1 MPKEFITIA
10 DLTPDERNA
19 NRGTLRGS
27 QLLEKSL
34 REYGAGR
41 SALADKN
48 GKIIAGNKTIEG
60 AASIGMEEAI
70 FVHSDGTRPVI
81 VIRDDLDLSDP
92 GGKAQAM
99 AIADNRVG
107 QVSLEW
113 NPDVLAEL
121 QTDGVDL
128 EAFWFED
135 ELAELLADVPNA
147 EEWETALDKLPEGDR
162 APFQQ
167 MTFTLAD
174 EQAEEIKRAMQI
186 AKGNG
191 PFADYANENSNGN
204 ALHRICQEYVTRYGG

>member
-135 ELAELLADVPNA
+135 ELSKILNSFEVPDFSA
-147 EEWETALDKLPEGDR
+147 VGIEEQGRLDEKAKCTCPNCGHL
-162 APFQQ
+162 
-167 MTFTLAD
+167 FT
-174 EQAEEIKRAMQI
+174 
-186 AKGNG
+186 
-191 PFADYANENSNGN
+191 P
-204 ALHRICQEYVTRYGG
+204 